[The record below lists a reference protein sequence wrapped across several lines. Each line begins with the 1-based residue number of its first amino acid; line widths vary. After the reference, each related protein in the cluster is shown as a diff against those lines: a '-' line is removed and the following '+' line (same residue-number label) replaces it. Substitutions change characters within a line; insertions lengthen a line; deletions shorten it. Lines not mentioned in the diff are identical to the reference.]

1 MFRNTLTNTLTLVS
15 SALTDVRRRSAAA
28 SGFALA
34 LLLPVLGSGAL
45 LMPSSAQALDCGSN
59 NGYTCLGT
67 ASQYAGGFSP
77 GVGSGGFGG
86 GDCIATRT
94 PVVFVAGNGDSAI
107 SFDMPP
113 AAVGGYATPAN
124 SVYDELKARG
134 YNDCEL
140 FGITYLNADERGS
153 PQNNYHQPAKYQIL
167 KTFIDKVKT
176 YTGRS
181 EVDIVTHSLGSSMT
195 LAMLKYH
202 GYQASVRRFV
212 NIGGGLR
219 GLQTCLST
227 GYQSPYAPTCNAEA
241 YVFPYDYYTFGL
253 YPSSGVAYY
262 GYNRWTGSGSNSLR
276 AMPTMYS
283 SISFYTITAGLYDQ
297 VQCFTTSYSAG
308 CSSGALFTAASNVKA
323 QVDIGVGSSAYAYDW
338 NWSDGSPYNAGGGD
352 TSNGIGHFRSK
363 TNAGRIVYNM
373 LATTCTTGCANGY
386 VGVNG
391 PAVNR

>member
-1 MFRNTLTNTLTLVS
+1 MFRSTHKLVS
-15 SALTDVRRRSAAA
+15 LLGST
-28 SGFALA
+28 GALA
-34 LLLPVLGSGAL
+34 LGLSGLLA
-45 LMPSSAQALDCGSN
+45 PSTARALDCGSH
-59 NGYTCLGT
+59 NGYTCQGA

-86 GDCIATRT
+86 GACTATRT

-113 AAVGGYATPAN
+113 SPVAGYTTPAN

-140 FGITYLNADERGS
+140 FGITYLDADERAA
-153 PQNNYHQPAKYQIL
+153 PQYNYHEPAKYQIL
-167 KTFIDKVKT
+167 KTFIDKVKL

-181 EVDIVTHSLGSSMT
+181 QVDIVAHSLGSSMS
-195 LAMLKYH
+195 LAMLRYY
-202 GYQASVRRFV
+202 GYQSSVRRFV
-212 NIGGGLR
+212 NIAGGLR

-241 YVFPYDYYTFGL
+241 YVWPYDYYTFGL
-253 YPSSGVAYY
+253 YPSSGVTYY

-276 AMPTMYS
+276 AMPALYS
-283 SISFYTITAGLYDQ
+283 GIAYYTITAGAQDQ
-297 VQCFTTSYSAG
+297 VHCFTTSYAGG
-308 CSSGALFTAASNVKA
+308 CSSGALFAASASVKA
-323 QVDIGVGSSAYAYDW
+323 QVDIGTGSSAYAYDW
-338 NWSDGSPYNAGGGD
+338 DWSDGSPYNLGGGD
-352 TSNGIGHFRSK
+352 TSNGVGHFRSK
-363 TNAGRIVYNM
+363 SNAGRIVYNM